1 MRQPARAGRDR
12 PFAGSVVSR
21 CTDVPH
27 VPSTAGQSGSAEDT
41 APPDNSPQSPG
52 LQGMGIPGWRRGWS
66 PSGEWL
72 RWLPALGSTGQ
83 PDGGSVL
90 ASSGPI
96 R

>member
-41 APPDNSPQSPG
+41 APPD
-52 LQGMGIPGWRRGWS
+52 
-66 PSGEWL
+66 
-72 RWLPALGSTGQ
+72 
-83 PDGGSVL
+83 
-90 ASSGPI
+90 
-96 R
+96 